1 MNKIIF
7 IFNALNQK
15 TMKKILLIFGFT
27 IFVNILYSQCTTT
40 DATSCV
46 CEDGSLNCLLLP
58 DITASWKGIS
68 NGGWTEYPQS
78 GAGTNYTGQGPD
90 DGRLRVTGSTPNIG
104 HGSFTVRGQDATGKR
119 AFICGSDTIY
129 NVAATGAFTCPNGNP
144 NPKQM
149 LVQRVYKKDGN
160 VMSYVDTWR
169 GSMTYHSAHGHNHVD
184 DWAVMTLRIATS
196 DPNPLN
202 WPIVGEGAKIGFC
215 LMDYGQCGTTT
226 GSTYYGH
233 CRDENTVYNQGN
245 IMVNS
250 SFPNWNLGGGAYN
263 CSVVEQG
270 ISSGWTDVYGKH
282 LDGMWINVPAN
293 TCNGDYYIVMEVDKN
308 NFFQEE
314 REDNNYTA
322 VPVTLTMQQPVN
334 SGALPKITSN
344 SSSNLCSGSS
354 MTLTATAGTSFLWNT
369 GETTQS
375 ITVTQPGTYFCTVT
389 NYCGSGTTEPFMVNN
404 VTPNAPT
411 VTDQTI
417 CGGQTAL
424 LTASATGNVRWFDD
438 QGNLVNSGLSFTTPA
453 LSQNTTFFVENT
465 DSYNDTVFAEPHT
478 NGIGGGGYA
487 TSAQYNIFNAHEA
500 LTIKSALVYSQS
512 AGNLTIKLQN
522 DQGQELQ
529 ATTVSVPA
537 GMSRVNLNFPV
548 AADSNLRLGVTAM
561 TVTGLYRNN
570 NSATFPYDLNNS
582 LSIIGASAGASYY
595 YYLYDWE
602 ILTQNGQ
609 CSSAQVPVNVTVQQV
624 TPPSVSDVTICEGE
638 SAILTA
644 TGGTNITWL
653 NTSNEQVGSG
663 STFTTAVLY
672 SDTTF
677 MVMNTEN
684 GCQGASIPVNV
695 TVEACAGIPELQQF
709 VESISISPNPT
720 NGEFSISLFSSQF
733 ETITLNIIDL
743 NGKKVWSNDIDI
755 TFGKNSI
762 PMNISQFAPGIY
774 TAEIRYLGH
783 AFTRKVIKN

>member
-1 MNKIIF
+1 MNKILIF
-7 IFNALNQK
+7 IALLTFSQRL
-15 TMKKILLIFGFT
+15 TA
-27 IFVNILYSQCTTT
+27 QCTTT
-40 DATSCV
+40 NATSCV
-46 CEDGSLNCLLLP
+46 CADGSLNCLLYP
-58 DITASWKGIS
+58 DITASWKGIA
-68 NGGWTEYPQS
+68 NGGWTEYPQT
-78 GAGTNYTGQGPD
+78 GAGTNYNGQGPD

-104 HGSFTVRGQDATGKR
+104 HGSFTVRGQDANGKR

-129 NVAATGAFTCPNGNP
+129 NVSSTGNFTCPNGNP

-160 VMSYVDTWR
+160 AMTYVDSWR

-184 DWAVMTLRIATS
+184 DWAVMTLRIQTS

-202 WPIVGEGAKIGFC
+202 WPIVGQGAKIGFC
-215 LMDYGQCGTTT
+215 LMDYGQCGTSSA
-226 GSTYYGH
+226 STYYGH
-233 CRDENTVYNQGN
+233 CRDENTVFNQGN
-245 IMVNS
+245 IMLNNN
-250 SFPNWNLGGGAYN
+250 FPNWNLGGGAYN

-282 LDGMWINVPAN
+282 LDGMWINVPPN

-308 NFFQEE
+308 NYFLEE

-334 SGALPKITSN
+334 SGSAPIITS
-344 SSSNLCSGSS
+344 SGSSNLCSGSS
-354 MTLTATAGTSFLWNT
+354 LTLTATAGTSFLWNT
-369 GETTQS
+369 GATTQS
-375 ITVTQPGTYFCTVT
+375 ITVTQPGSYSCTVT
-389 NYCGSGTTEPFMVNN
+389 NYCGTGTTEPFVVNN

-411 VTDQTI
+411 VSDQSI
-417 CGGQTAL
+417 CGGQTAT
-424 LTASATGNVRWFDD
+424 LTASATGNVRWFDE
-438 QGNLVNSGLSFTTPA
+438 QGNLVNSGLTYTTPV
-453 LSQNTTFFVENT
+453 LSQNTTYFVENT

-478 NGIGGGGYA
+478 NGIGGGGYVN
-487 TSAQYNIFNAHEA
+487 SAQYNIFNAHEA

-522 DQGQELQ
+522 DQGQDLQ
-529 ATTVSVPA
+529 ATTVTVPA

-548 AADSNLRLGVTAM
+548 VADSNLRLGVTSM

-570 NSATFPYDLNNS
+570 NSATYPYNLNNS

-609 CSSAQVPVNVTVQQV
+609 CPSAQVPVNVSVQQV
-624 TPPSVSDVTICEGE
+624 TTPTVSDVTICEGE
-638 SAILTA
+638 IAVLTA
-644 TGGTNITWL
+644 TGGSNITWL
-653 NTSNEQVGSG
+653 STSNQQVGSG
-663 STFTTAVLY
+663 STFSTAVLY

-695 TVEACAGIPELQQF
+695 TVEACANIPELASIQ
-709 VESISISPNPT
+709 ESLLLSPNPT
-720 NGEFSISLFSSQF
+720 TGQFVVSFNSKESGPVIVKISDLQGKEINTKITTAIPGNNEIGMNLEKAAKGTYLVSIEYKNHSFLRR
-733 ETITLNIIDL
+733 II
-743 NGKKVWSNDIDI
+743 K
-755 TFGKNSI
+755 
-762 PMNISQFAPGIY
+762 Q
-774 TAEIRYLGH
+774 
-783 AFTRKVIKN
+783 

>member
-1 MNKIIF
+1 
-7 IFNALNQK
+7 
-15 TMKKILLIFGFT
+15 MKKILLIAAVFL
-27 IFVNILYSQCTTT
+27 IFQELNAQCTTT
-40 DATSCV
+40 NATSCV
-46 CEDGSLNCLLLP
+46 CADGSLNCLLLP

-68 NGGWTEYPQS
+68 NGGWTEYPQT
-78 GAGTNYTGQGPD
+78 GAGTNYNGQGPD

-104 HGSFTVRGQDATGKR
+104 HGSFTVRGQDANGKR

-129 NVAATGAFTCPNGNP
+129 NVAATGTFTCPNGNP

-160 VMSYVDTWR
+160 VMSYVDSWR

-184 DWAVMTLRIATS
+184 DWAVMTLRIQTS

-245 IMVNS
+245 ILLNS
-250 SFPNWNLGGGAYN
+250 NFPNWNLGGGAYN

-282 LDGMWINVPAN
+282 LDGMWINVPPN

-308 NFFQEE
+308 NYFQEE

-334 SGALPKITSN
+334 SGALPIITSN

-369 GETTQS
+369 GATTQS
-375 ITVTQPGTYFCTVT
+375 IVVSQPGSYFCTVT
-389 NYCGSGTTEPFMVNN
+389 NYCGTATSEPFIVNN
-404 VTPNAPT
+404 VTPSSPSVN
-411 VTDQTI
+411 DQTI
-417 CGGQTAL
+417 CAGQTATI
-424 LTASATGNVRWFDD
+424 TASATGNVRWFDD
-438 QGNLVNSGLSFTTPA
+438 QGNLVSSGLTFTTPA
-453 LSQNTTFFVENT
+453 LNQNTTYFVENT
-465 DSYNDTVFAEPHT
+465 DSYNDTLFAEPHT
-478 NGIGGGGYA
+478 NGIGGGGYVN
-487 TSAQYNIFNAHEA
+487 SAQYNIFNAHEA
-500 LTIKSALVYSQS
+500 LTIKSALVYAQS

-522 DQGQELQ
+522 DQGQDLQ
-529 ATTVSVPA
+529 ATTVTVPA

-561 TVTGLYRNN
+561 TVSGLYRNN
-570 NSATFPYDLNNS
+570 NSATYPYNLNNS

-609 CSSAQVPVNVTVQQV
+609 CPSAQIPVNINIQQV
-624 TPPSVSDVTICEGE
+624 SQPSVSDVTICEGE
-638 SAILTA
+638 SATLIA
-644 TGGTNITWL
+644 TGGSNITWFDS
-653 NTSNEQVGSG
+653 SNQQVGTG
-663 STFTTAVLY
+663 ANFTTPVFISSSTQTYTAI
-672 SDTTF
+672 
-677 MVMNTEN
+677 NTEN
-684 GCQGASIPVNV
+684 GCESNAVSANV
-695 TVEACAGIPELQQF
+695 IIEACANVPELVSF
-709 VESISISPNPT
+709 SNSLDITPNPT
-720 NGEFSISLFSSQF
+720 TGIFTINYFAVGKNDISVKV
-733 ETITLNIIDL
+733 IDL
-743 NGKKVWSNDIDI
+743 QGKL
-755 TFGKNSI
+755 
-762 PMNISQFAPGIY
+762 ISQRKGNSNQGQN
-774 TAEIRYLGH
+774 EIVMNLEKTEKGTYIVSIDYKGH
-783 AFTRKVIKN
+783 SFTRRIVKL

>member
-7 IFNALNQK
+7 IFSALNQK

-40 DATSCV
+40 NATSCV
-46 CEDGSLNCLLLP
+46 CADGSLNCLLLP

-78 GAGTNYTGQGPD
+78 GAGTNYNGQGPD

-119 AFICGSDTIY
+119 AFICGNDTIY
-129 NVAATGAFTCPNGNP
+129 NVSATGAFTCPNGNP

-160 VMSYVDTWR
+160 TMTYVDTWR

-215 LMDYGQCGTTT
+215 LMDYGQCGTSTA
-226 GSTYYGH
+226 STYYGH

-245 IMVNS
+245 IMLNTN
-250 SFPNWNLGGGAYN
+250 FPNWNLGGGAYN

-308 NFFQEE
+308 NYFQEE

-334 SGALPKITSN
+334 SGALPKITST
-344 SSSNLCSGSS
+344 SSNNLCSGSS

-375 ITVTQPGTYFCTVT
+375 ITVSQPGTYFCTVT
-389 NYCGSGTTEPFMVNN
+389 NYCGTGTSEPFTVNN
-404 VTPNAPT
+404 VTPNAP
-411 VTDQTI
+411 VVNDLTI
-417 CGGQTAL
+417 CGGETAT

-453 LSQNTTFFVENT
+453 LSQNTTYFVENT
-465 DSYNDTVFAEPHT
+465 DSYNDTLFAEPHT
-478 NGIGGGGYA
+478 NGIGGGGYVN
-487 TSAQYNIFNAHEA
+487 SAQYNIFNAHEP
-500 LTIKSALVYSQS
+500 LTIKSALVYAQS

-522 DQGQELQ
+522 DQGQDLQ
-529 ATTVSVPA
+529 STTVTVPA

-548 AADSNLRLGVTAM
+548 VADSNLRLGVTAM

-570 NSATFPYDLNNS
+570 NSATFPYNLNNS

-609 CSSAQVPVNVTVQQV
+609 CSSTQVPVTISVQNVVQP
-624 TPPSVSDVTICEGE
+624 TSSDVTICEGE
-638 SAILTA
+638 TAILNANGGSNLTWYNSSNQQVGTGA
-644 TGGTNITWL
+644 TYT
-653 NTSNEQVGSG
+653 TSNLTSN
-663 STFTTAVLY
+663 STFSV
-672 SDTTF
+672 
-677 MVMNTEN
+677 VNTEN
-684 GCQGASIPVNV
+684 GCESNPVSVNV
-695 TVEACAGIPELQQF
+695 LVEPCAMIPELQQF
-709 VESISISPNPT
+709 IESFSISPNPSS
-720 NGEFSISLFSSQF
+720 GEFSVDFISYGFDEVEIS
-733 ETITLNIIDL
+733 IVDL
-743 NGKKVWSNDIDI
+743 NGKKIFSESKLVS
-755 TFGKNSI
+755 FGTNKI
-762 PMNISQFAPGIY
+762 PISISQIASGVY
-774 TAEIRYLGH
+774 SMEVNYLGYS
-783 AFTRKVIKN
+783 FIRKIIKN

>member
-1 MNKIIF
+1 MNKILLF
-7 IFNALNQK
+7 IALLTFSQK
-15 TMKKILLIFGFT
+15 VTA
-27 IFVNILYSQCTTT
+27 QCTTT
-40 DATSCV
+40 NATSCV
-46 CEDGSLNCLLLP
+46 CADGSLNCLLYP
-58 DITASWKGIS
+58 DITASWKGIA
-68 NGGWTEYPQS
+68 NGGWTEYPQT
-78 GAGTNYTGQGPD
+78 GAGTNYNGQGPD

-104 HGSFTVRGQDATGKR
+104 HGSFTVRGQDANGKR

-129 NVAATGAFTCPNGNP
+129 NVSSTGNFTCPNGNP

-160 VMSYVDTWR
+160 AMTYVDSWR

-184 DWAVMTLRIATS
+184 DWAVMTLRIQTS

-202 WPIVGEGAKIGFC
+202 WPIVGQGAKIGFC
-215 LMDYGQCGTTT
+215 LMDYGQCGTSSA
-226 GSTYYGH
+226 STYYGH
-233 CRDENTVYNQGN
+233 CRDENTVFNQGN
-245 IMVNS
+245 IMLNNN
-250 SFPNWNLGGGAYN
+250 FPNWNLGGGAYN

-282 LDGMWINVPAN
+282 LDGMWINVPPN

-308 NFFQEE
+308 NYFLEE

-334 SGALPKITSN
+334 SGSAPIITS
-344 SSSNLCSGSS
+344 SGSSNLCSGSS

-369 GETTQS
+369 GATTQS
-375 ITVTQPGTYFCTVT
+375 ITVTQPGSYSCTVT
-389 NYCGSGTTEPFMVNN
+389 NYCGTATTEPFVVNN

-411 VTDQTI
+411 VSDQSI
-417 CGGQTAL
+417 CGGQTAT
-424 LTASATGNVRWFDD
+424 LTASATGNVRWFDE
-438 QGNLVNSGLSFTTPA
+438 QGNLVNSGLTYTTPV
-453 LSQNTTFFVENT
+453 LTQSTTYFVENT

-478 NGIGGGGYA
+478 NGIGGGGYVN
-487 TSAQYNIFNAHEA
+487 SAQYNIFNAHEA

-522 DQGQELQ
+522 ELGQDLQ
-529 ATTVSVPA
+529 STVVTVPS

-582 LSIIGASAGASYY
+582 LSIIGSSAGASYF

-609 CSSAQVPVNVTVQQV
+609 CPSAQIPVNVVVNNASEPTA
-624 TPPSVSDVTICEGE
+624 SDVTICEGE

-644 TGGTNITWL
+644 
-653 NTSNEQVGSG
+653 SGSG
-663 STFTTAVLY
+663 ILNWYNSAGDLVGTGTTFTTNALTSNTVFTVVNVL
-672 SDTTF
+672 
-677 MVMNTEN
+677 N
-684 GCQGASIPVNV
+684 GCESAPTNVNV
-695 TVEACAGIPELQQF
+695 IVEGCANIPELASIQ
-709 VESISISPNPT
+709 ESLLLSPNPT
-720 NGEFSISLFSSQF
+720 TGQFIVSFNSKEAGPVTVKISDLQGKEINTKIATAITGNNEIGMNLEKAAKGTYLVSIEYKNHSFLRR
-733 ETITLNIIDL
+733 II
-743 NGKKVWSNDIDI
+743 K
-755 TFGKNSI
+755 
-762 PMNISQFAPGIY
+762 Q
-774 TAEIRYLGH
+774 
-783 AFTRKVIKN
+783 